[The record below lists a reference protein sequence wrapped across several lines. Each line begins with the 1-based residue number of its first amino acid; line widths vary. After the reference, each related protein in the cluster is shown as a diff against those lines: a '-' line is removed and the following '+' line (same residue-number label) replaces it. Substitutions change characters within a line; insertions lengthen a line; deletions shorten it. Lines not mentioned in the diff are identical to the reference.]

1 MSTDLTVRVNYVDA
15 DLEYGATGAGY
26 IDLDLANDYLI
37 WTQGSDTV
45 EDLMTAEPTASE
57 LNEASTII
65 DDSSDTQVPLCLL
78 MDYSHD
84 VGGSYYTHEVKG
96 MGDNKRYVFN
106 FSFNGA
112 TATEPQLEAWDD
124 DNHNTTDNHVL
135 GDGTPADSFVKAV
148 ATTNS
153 LPGASWAG
161 TPIAGSDDILE
172 MNDGNGALAELATG
186 ETSHELYANIKIVI
200 PAGYSEPAI
209 ETFVLTVRYTW
220 N

>member
-1 MSTDLTVRVNYVDA
+1 MTNLTVRTNYVDA
-15 DLEYGATGAGY
+15 DLAYGETGAGY
-26 IDLDLANDYLI
+26 ITLDLDNDYLI
-37 WTQGSDTV
+37 WTKGSDIV
-45 EDLMTAEPTASE
+45 KDLMTTEPTDGE

-65 DDSSDTQVPLCLL
+65 DESSDTQVPLCLL
-78 MDYSHD
+78 LDYSHD
-84 VGGSYYTHEVKG
+84 VGGAYYTHEVLG

-106 FSFNGA
+106 FSFDGA

-124 DNHNTTDNHVL
+124 SNHNTTDANVL
-135 GDGTPADSFVKAV
+135 GDGTPANSFVKAI

-161 TPIAGSDDILE
+161 IPIAGADEYLE

-186 ETSHELYANIKIVI
+186 ETSHELYANIQIVI
-200 PAGYSEPAI
+200 PTAYGTPAV
-209 ETFVLTVRYTW
+209 EAFVLTVRYTW